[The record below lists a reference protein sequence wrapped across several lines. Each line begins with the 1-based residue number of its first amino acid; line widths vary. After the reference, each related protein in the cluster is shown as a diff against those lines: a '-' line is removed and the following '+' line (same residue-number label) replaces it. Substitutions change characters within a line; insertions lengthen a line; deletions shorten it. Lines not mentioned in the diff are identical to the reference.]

1 MKGNG
6 RITGYT
12 VNKKTISVQV
22 ELSGAMAVVD
32 ELERCKGKMKTIRL
46 DTFQVVGKIKSIT
59 IRRSVG
65 FLIHAARLD
74 FINRRLF
81 RLMEK
86 EPLAIQVSTPQQDKL
101 LYLLDTVAGKRNQ
114 KLEDLL
120 FELTSF
126 KKKDG
131 DGPEKTIPGK
141 RSVYDLS
148 EAQSIVVLDKIR
160 RLSAAR

>member
-141 RSVYDLS
+141 RSVFDLS

>member
-86 EPLAIQVSTPQQDKL
+86 EPLAIQVSTPS
-101 LYLLDTVAGKRNQ
+101 R
-114 KLEDLL
+114 
-120 FELTSF
+120 TSCF
-126 KKKDG
+126 TSSTRLPG
-131 DGPEKTIPGK
+131 SGIRSWKT
-141 RSVYDLS
+141 SCS
-148 EAQSIVVLDKIR
+148 S
-160 RLSAAR
+160 

>member
-1 MKGNG
+1 MKG
-6 RITGYT
+6 TGKIAGYA
-12 VNKKTISVQV
+12 VNRKTISIQIEVPR
-22 ELSGAMAVVD
+22 AMAVVD
-32 ELERCKGKMKTIRL
+32 ELERYKGKMKTIKL
-46 DTFQVVGKIKSIT
+46 DTFQIAGKIESIT

-65 FLIHAARLD
+65 FLIHAKKLD

-81 RLMEK
+81 HLMEK

-101 LYLLDTVAGKRNQ
+101 LYLLDTIANKEGQ
-114 KLEDLL
+114 KPDDLL

-141 RSVYDLS
+141 RSVFDLS
-148 EAQSIVVLDKIR
+148 EAQSSVVFDKIK
-160 RLSAAR
+160 RLPVAK